1 MRYLG
6 AIFFAVLASAGN
18 AMFAASQKKAASM
31 TNPFLA
37 VAAASVVCAI
47 IMIPAVPLFGKE
59 NYALAFKNNWPW
71 FIMGGCALFITDMAF
86 NLLYT
91 RYGASQYVLYAV
103 ISIVTTSL
111 IVGALIFR
119 ERLTGFHWAAVGTA
133 IATVILFS
141 IGQARLK

>member
-6 AIFFAVLASAGN
+6 AIFFAVLASTGN

-31 TNPFLA
+31 SNPFLS
-37 VAAASVVCAI
+37 VAAASVVCAL

-59 NYALAFKNNWPW
+59 NYTLAIKHNWPW
-71 FIMGGCALFITDMAF
+71 FVMGGVALFITDMAF

-91 RYGASQYVLYAV
+91 KYGASQYVLYAV
-103 ISIVTTSL
+103 ISIITTSL

-119 ERLTGFHWAAVGTA
+119 EKLNIYHWAAVGTA
-133 IATVILFS
+133 IVTVILFS
-141 IGQARLK
+141 VGQARLR